1 MKKLFYFLLS
11 TIMLLFSGCGNSE
24 KNTTDEMQSK
34 KGQVVL
40 SKQQF
45 ENSGMLLGTVKTQ
58 SFPEVVKVNGLID
71 VPPENRVIIN
81 ATLGG
86 YIKETSWLVGD
97 LVKKGQV
104 LVVIENPEF
113 VKMQQEYLEAKE
125 QLNYLKSEYERQRTL
140 FEEKISSQKNFL
152 KTESEFKMTTAKF
165 NGLKKQL
172 EMLNISPKMVEQGKL
187 SATANIYSPINGSI
201 TDLRISKGS
210 YVSPASPIMEIIDNS
225 HIHLELSVFEKDIMK
240 IKKEQPIQFRIP
252 EASEEIFEAEVHL
265 IGTSIG
271 DNRSIKVHGH
281 LNNGS
286 KKNFLT
292 GMFVEANIITDKK
305 DFSALPS
312 EAVVSVDDAFY
323 ALRLMEETEDS
334 YILEQVEV
342 LPQGNYSGY
351 TGILSADVFEP
362 SDKFLV
368 KGAFYLI
375 TE

>member
-11 TIMLLFSGCGNSE
+11 TLMLLTSGCGNGE

-34 KGQVVL
+34 KGQVIL

-45 ENSGMLLGTVKTQ
+45 ENSGMLLGTLKTQ

-71 VPPENRVIIN
+71 VPPENRAIIN

-140 FEEKISSQKNFL
+140 FEEKISSQKSFL

-172 EMLNISPKMVEQGKL
+172 EMLNISPELVEQGKL
-187 SATANIYSPINGSI
+187 SATANIYSPINSG
-201 TDLRISKGS
+201 
-210 YVSPASPIMEIIDNS
+210 N
-225 HIHLELSVFEKDIMK
+225 
-240 IKKEQPIQFRIP
+240 
-252 EASEEIFEAEVHL
+252 
-265 IGTSIG
+265 
-271 DNRSIKVHGH
+271 
-281 LNNGS
+281 
-286 KKNFLT
+286 
-292 GMFVEANIITDKK
+292 
-305 DFSALPS
+305 
-312 EAVVSVDDAFY
+312 
-323 ALRLMEETEDS
+323 
-334 YILEQVEV
+334 
-342 LPQGNYSGY
+342 GNYSFSSSRY
-351 TGILSADVFEP
+351 
-362 SDKFLV
+362 K
-368 KGAFYLI
+368 
-375 TE
+375 